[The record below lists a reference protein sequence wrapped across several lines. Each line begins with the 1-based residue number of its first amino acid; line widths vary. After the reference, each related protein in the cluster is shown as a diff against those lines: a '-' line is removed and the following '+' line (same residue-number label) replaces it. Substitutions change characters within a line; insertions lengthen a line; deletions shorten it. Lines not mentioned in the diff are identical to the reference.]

1 MKYMFYFG
9 YFMLASIFGFIFS
22 GIVGC
27 FLLGAILS
35 CAIYYRNSNNKNSI
49 RFAIL
54 SFAVLAIFGYQLMTV
69 SGLVGAQPK
78 VQLKLELI
86 EKELKAQQHQP
97 RWLNISQKRNSFFN
111 GLLNKSKSKSQHLQ
125 GKAIDIYVFDI
136 DGDNEFNHRDIKIFE
151 AAVNKVEY
159 DYPGLRGGLGD
170 YFLRQN
176 SYLTRHMIHIDTRG
190 KTTRYTL

>member
-9 YFMLASIFGFIFS
+9 YFLLASIFGFIFS

-27 FLLGAILS
+27 VLFGGILS
-35 CAIYYRNSNNKNSI
+35 FAIYYRNRKYKNRI
-49 RFAIL
+49 RLAML
-54 SFAVLAIFGYQLMTV
+54 SFAVLAIFGYQLMIIT
-69 SGLVGAQPK
+69 GLVGAQPK
-78 VQLKLELI
+78 VQLKLTLI
-86 EKELKAQQHQP
+86 KKELKAQQHQP
-97 RWLNISQKRNSFFN
+97 RWFIMSQKRNSFFN
-111 GLLNKSKSKSQHLQ
+111 GLLSKSKSKSQHLQ

-159 DYPGLRGGLGD
+159 EYPGLRGGLGD

-176 SYLTRHMIHIDTRG
+176 GYLTRHMIHIDTCG